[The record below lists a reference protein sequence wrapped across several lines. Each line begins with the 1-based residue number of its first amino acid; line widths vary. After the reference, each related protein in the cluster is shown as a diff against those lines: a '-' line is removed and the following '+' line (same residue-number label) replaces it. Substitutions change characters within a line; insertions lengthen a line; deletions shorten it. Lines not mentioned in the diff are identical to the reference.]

1 MSIVYTDSQNYT
13 DIANAIRGKNGSSD
27 TYKPDEMAAAIT
39 AIPSGGTTINNQD
52 KTVTPTESTQI
63 ITKDNNTYTGLG
75 TVTVNPIPSQYK
87 DTSDATATASDI
99 WFGKTAYNSS
109 GLITGTSALTLGTI
123 RPDAELIQTYTYD
136 KLINEDEEITIP
148 AYTTTATTLKA
159 SVNLS
164 PTISLDYAN
173 YNYYVLERFL
183 TIPIYNDT
191 VKDTK
196 AKGRTEYCATSQLYE
211 VAEIPANN
219 FIALVDGTTKYTS
232 RTLTCTV
239 QAFTRLLY
247 WSSATAVTPYSTSAY
262 GTYQAVTAPSVSSGV
277 MTVKSPGLGIRGHT
291 TYFTST
297 FMNGLSDIRYQY
309 VIEVYR
315 APKNN
320 LNLNGWGSFQ
330 NLQKVIDCVNTTN
343 HNLV

>member
-1 MSIVYTDSQNYT
+1 MAIVYTDSQNFT
-13 DIANAIRGKNGSSD
+13 DIADAIRSKNGSSD
-27 TYKPDEMAAAIT
+27 TYKPGEMAT
-39 AIPSGGTTINNQD
+39 AIGNI
-52 KTVTPTESTQI
+52 VT
-63 ITKDNNTYTGLG
+63 G
-75 TVTVNPIPSQYK
+75 
-87 DTSDATATASDI
+87 DTSDATATAGDI
-99 WFGKTAYNSS
+99 KSGKTAYIATGKVS
-109 GLITGTSALTLGTI
+109 GTLNTNLTFGTI
-123 RPDAELIQTYTYD
+123 RPDAELVQSYTYD

-196 AKGRTEYCATSQLYE
+196 AKGRTEYCATSQMYE

-219 FIALVDGTTKYTS
+219 FVALVDGTTKYTS
-232 RTLTCTV
+232 RTITSTV

-247 WSSATAVTPYSTSAY
+247 WSTATAVTPYSTSAY
-262 GTYQAVTAPSVSSGV
+262 GTYQAVTAPSISSGV
-277 MTVKSPGLGIRGHT
+277 MTVKSPALGVRGHT

-320 LNLNGWGSFQ
+320 LNIDGWGSTQ
-330 NLQKVIDCVNTTN
+330 NLQKVVDCVNTAN
-343 HNLV
+343 HKLV

>member
-13 DIANAIRGKNGSSD
+13 DIANAIRNKKGGSD
-27 TYKPDEMAAAIT
+27 TYKPDEMAAAINSIAT
-39 AIPSGGTTINNQD
+39 A
-52 KTVTPTESTQI
+52 
-63 ITKDNNTYTGLG
+63 
-75 TVTVNPIPSQYK
+75 
-87 DTSDATATASDI
+87 DTSDATATAGDI
-99 WFGKTAYNSS
+99 KSGKTAYVAT
-109 GLITGTSALTLGTI
+109 GKVTGTLNTNLTLGTL
-123 RPDAELIQTYTYD
+123 RPDAELIKTYTYD
-136 KLINEDEEITIP
+136 KLINNDEEITIP
-148 AYTTTATTLKA
+148 AYTTTATTLLA

-173 YNYYVLERFL
+173 YNYYILERFL
-183 TIPIYNDT
+183 TIPIYKDS
-191 VKDTK
+191 VKNTK
-196 AKGRTEYCATSQLYE
+196 AKGRVEYCATSQIYE

-232 RTLTCTV
+232 RTLTNTA

-247 WSSATAVTPYSTSAY
+247 WSSATAVTPYSTAAY
-262 GTYQAVTAPSVSSGV
+262 GTYQTVTAPAVSSGV
-277 MTVKSPGLGIRGHT
+277 LTLKSPAFGIRGHT

-330 NLQKVIDCVNTTN
+330 NLQKVVDCVNTTN
-343 HNLV
+343 HKLV

>member
-13 DIANAIRGKNGSSD
+13 DIANAIRNKKGGSD
-27 TYKPDEMAAAIT
+27 TYKPDEMADAINSIAT
-39 AIPSGGTTINNQD
+39 A
-52 KTVTPTESTQI
+52 
-63 ITKDNNTYTGLG
+63 
-75 TVTVNPIPSQYK
+75 
-87 DTSDATATASDI
+87 DTSDATATAGDI
-99 WFGKTAYNSS
+99 KSGKTAYVA
-109 GLITGTSALTLGTI
+109 TGKVIGTLNTNLTFGTI

-136 KLINEDEEITIP
+136 KLIHEDEEITIP

-183 TIPIYNDT
+183 TIPIYKDS
-191 VKDTK
+191 VKNTK
-196 AKGRTEYCATSQLYE
+196 AKGRVEYCATSQLYE

-232 RTLTCTV
+232 RTLTNTV

-262 GTYQAVTAPSVSSGV
+262 GTYQAVTVPGVSSGV
-277 MTVKSPGLGIRGHT
+277 MTVKSPALGVRGHT

-330 NLQKVIDCVNTTN
+330 NLQKVVDCVNTTN
-343 HNLV
+343 HKLV